1 METNELIVS
10 AESAGIA
17 FKVKLKSFY
26 CNFGGHIEV
35 TPILN
40 IGEESEKALPSTYSN
55 VSVPINGDF
64 HQEDSFEEFIAA
76 NPAFVALVEKAITE
90 AATPYQS

>member
-1 METNELIVS
+1 METNELIVT
-10 AESAGIA
+10 AESTGIA

-26 CNFGGHIEV
+26 CNFGGSIEV

-40 IGEESEKALPSTYSN
+40 SGQETEKTLPSAYSN
-55 VSVPINGDF
+55 VSVPVNGDF
-64 HQEDSFEEFIAA
+64 HQEGSFEDFIAS

-90 AATPYQS
+90 AAAPYQS